1 MPEDGKPHGGGLE
14 WAEEVVPVPPR
25 KAEAGTRTCCTR
37 SGWGSSMF
45 TSTPIG
51 QDARRRGDQQVV
63 GRCFAYGVCLKVWS
77 STQNV
82 VARSSGEAELYAA
95 VRGAAEGM
103 GLRSMVGDLGLE
115 MTLRVHTDSDA
126 CRGTCNRT
134 GLGRLKHLQVE
145 HLWIQDAVR
154 NRRFDL
160 VRINGT
166 ENPADLMTKVL
177 GRQRI
182 DELLARLGFKDF

>member
-1 MPEDGKPHGGGLE
+1 M
-14 WAEEVVPVPPR
+14 
-25 KAEAGTRTCCTR
+25 
-37 SGWGSSMF
+37 
-45 TSTPIG
+45 
-51 QDARRRGDQQVV
+51 
-63 GRCFAYGVCLKVWS
+63 
-77 STQNV
+77 
-82 VARSSGEAELYAA
+82 YAA

-145 HLWIQDAVR
+145 HLWIQEAVR

-182 DELLARLGFKDF
+182 DELLARLGFKDL

>member
-1 MPEDGKPHGGGLE
+1 M
-14 WAEEVVPVPPR
+14 
-25 KAEAGTRTCCTR
+25 
-37 SGWGSSMF
+37 
-45 TSTPIG
+45 
-51 QDARRRGDQQVV
+51 
-63 GRCFAYGVCLKVWS
+63 
-77 STQNV
+77 
-82 VARSSGEAELYAA
+82 
-95 VRGAAEGM
+95 RGAAEGM
-103 GLRSMVGDLGLE
+103 GLRSMVGDLGLK

-145 HLWIQDAVR
+145 HLWIQEAVK

-182 DELLARLGFKDF
+182 DELLARLGFKDL